1 MKRITCRQVENGWII
16 KEEGVFGK
24 EWISHNPVLFLGVKY
39 GSMIFDFNVRFKNFS
54 IDKNENNIYKLTIH
68 ESGIETSYSGSYREI
83 MEKLKNG

>member
-1 MKRITCRQVENGWII
+1 MKKIICRKVENGWVI

-24 EWISHNPVLFLGVKY
+24 EWISHNPILFLAVKY
-39 GSMIFDFNVRFKNFS
+39 GSIICDFDTNFKNFS

-68 ESGIETSYSGSYREI
+68 ESGVEVSCSGSYREI